1 MKNLLSPYPLR
12 EKKEKI
18 PILAISWI
26 DHDLFA
32 TVNQLSDLLF
42 AQPLK
47 NPSQK
52 RNPYIWRH
60 SFHAVITRNY
70 YRLSRAVGPWR
81 VFVRRFRIA

>member
-42 AQPLK
+42 AQPLVPLK
-47 NPSQK
+47 NETPTYGGTVST
-52 RNPYIWRH
+52 P
-60 SFHAVITRNY
+60 
-70 YRLSRAVGPWR
+70 
-81 VFVRRFRIA
+81 